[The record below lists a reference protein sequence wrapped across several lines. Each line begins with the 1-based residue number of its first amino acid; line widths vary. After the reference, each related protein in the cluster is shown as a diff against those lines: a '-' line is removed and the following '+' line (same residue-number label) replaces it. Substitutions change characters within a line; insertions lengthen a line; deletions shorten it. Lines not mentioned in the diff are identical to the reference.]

1 MRLREAKGAHFESG
15 PNMTP
20 LVDVVMVILIF
31 LMLTGSFGNS
41 EHYLVSTTPI
51 TQKGAGGKPPPP
63 GFVPDEP
70 VEIRVDSVAN
80 DRYTA
85 RADGVSGSDYESL
98 ARQLTAL
105 RERMNQANKATE
117 KIQVVLVPTRTT
129 RYSHLLDVYQAAMT
143 AGFTKIGFA
152 QAR

>member
-1 MRLREAKGAHFESG
+1 MRLREPKGAHFESG

-31 LMLTGSFGNS
+31 LMLTGSFGGS
-41 EHYLVSTTPI
+41 EHFLVSTTPI

-70 VEIRVDSVAN
+70 VEIRVDSVAS

-85 RADGVSGSDYESL
+85 RADGISASDYESL
-98 ARQLTAL
+98 TSQLTAL
-105 RERMNQANKATE
+105 RKRLNAANKSTD
-117 KIQVVLVPTRTT
+117 KIQIVLVPTRTT
-129 RYSHLLDVYQAAMT
+129 RYSHLLDVYQAAMS
-143 AGFTKIGFA
+143 AEFTKIGFA